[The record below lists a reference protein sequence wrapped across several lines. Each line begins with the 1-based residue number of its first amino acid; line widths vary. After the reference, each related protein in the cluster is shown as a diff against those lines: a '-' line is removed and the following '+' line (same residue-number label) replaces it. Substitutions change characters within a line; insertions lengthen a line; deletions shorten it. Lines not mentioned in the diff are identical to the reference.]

1 MNLTL
6 YNFAASTCSQAVRF
20 VLHEKG
26 LRFEDH
32 IMNSPAGE
40 HLREPYLSL
49 NPSGVVP
56 TLVHDGAP
64 VCDSTVIMEY
74 LDEIAPQPA
83 MVPADTLGRAK
94 MREWL
99 RYFEEVP
106 HPSIRYPSFH
116 YFIGKKLADKS
127 KAELEAFAA
136 RHPIRKDFYSEM
148 SPQGFT
154 PDKVAAAEE
163 RLTKCLD
170 RVEKTLSAPGHAG
183 PGEGPWLMGAQLTIA
198 DACLMPV
205 LDRMNDLGMA
215 HLWDNGARPGIAR
228 WYAEIR
234 KRPAFAATYY
244 EGARLSEN
252 YGAPRNR

>member
-1 MNLTL
+1 MSLTL

-26 LRFEDH
+26 LSFEDY
-32 IMNSPAGE
+32 IMNSPTGE

-49 NPSGVVP
+49 NPNGVVP
-56 TLVHDGAP
+56 TLVHDGEAI
-64 VCDSTVIMEY
+64 CDSTVIMEY
-74 LDEIAPQPA
+74 LDEIAPQPS
-83 MVPADTLGRAK
+83 MVSPDALGRAK

-99 RYFEEVP
+99 RYLEEVP

-127 KAELEAFAA
+127 KAELDAFAA

-148 SPQGFT
+148 NPEGFT
-154 PDKVAAAEE
+154 PDRVAAAEE

-170 RVEKTLSAPGHAG
+170 RVEKELSAPGHS
-183 PGEGPWLMGAQLTIA
+183 GPWLMGAQLTVA

-205 LDRMNDLGMA
+205 IDRMNDLGMA
-215 HLWDNGARPGIAR
+215 HLWENGARPGVAR
-228 WYAEIR
+228 WYAEIQ

-244 EGARLSEN
+244 TGTRLSEN

>member
-1 MNLTL
+1 MTLTL
-6 YNFAASTCSQAVRF
+6 YNFSASTCSQSVRF
-20 VLHEKG
+20 VLAEKG
-26 LRFEDH
+26 LDFEDH
-32 IMNSPAGE
+32 RMNSPTGE

-49 NPSGVVP
+49 NPGGVVP
-56 TLVHDGAP
+56 TLVHDGRP

-74 LDEIAPQPA
+74 LDEIAPSPS
-83 MVPADTLGRAK
+83 MVPADAHGRAK

-127 KAELEAFAA
+127 KAELQAMAD
-136 RHPIRKDFYSEM
+136 RHPLRKDFYSEM
-148 SPQGFT
+148 DPSGFSPAA
-154 PDKVAAAEE
+154 VAAAEE
-163 RLTKCLD
+163 RLEKCLA
-170 RVEKTLSAPGHAG
+170 RVEKELSSPGHS
-183 PGEGPWLMGAQLTIA
+183 GPWLMGEQLTVA

-205 LDRMNDLGMA
+205 IDRMNDLGMSG
-215 HLWDNGARPGIAR
+215 LWENNARPGIAR
-228 WYAEIR
+228 WYAEIS

-244 EGARLSEN
+244 EGTRLSEN

>member
-1 MNLTL
+1 MTLKL
-6 YNFAASTCSQAVRF
+6 YNFSASTCSQSVRF
-20 VLHEKG
+20 VLIEKG
-26 LRFEDH
+26 LNYEDYR
-32 IMNSPAGE
+32 MDSPSGE
-40 HLREPYLSL
+40 HLSEAYLKL
-49 NPSGVVP
+49 NPNGVVP
-56 TLVHDGAP
+56 TLVHDGEP

-74 LDEIAPQPA
+74 IDEIAPQPA
-83 MVPADTLGRAK
+83 MVPQDVLGRAK

-127 KAELEAFAA
+127 KEELNSMAA
-136 RHPIRKDFYSEM
+136 RHPIRKDFYTEM
-148 SPQGFT
+148 DPAGFT
-154 PDKVAAAEE
+154 ADKVSAAEE

-170 RVEKTLSAPGHAG
+170 RVEKTLSSPGHS
-183 PGEGPWLMGAQLTIA
+183 GPWLMGDQCTIA

-205 LDRMNDLGMA
+205 IDRMNDLGMSA
-215 HLWDNGARPGIAR
+215 LWENQARPGIAR
-228 WYAEIR
+228 WYMEIQ

-244 EGARLSEN
+244 EGTRLSEN